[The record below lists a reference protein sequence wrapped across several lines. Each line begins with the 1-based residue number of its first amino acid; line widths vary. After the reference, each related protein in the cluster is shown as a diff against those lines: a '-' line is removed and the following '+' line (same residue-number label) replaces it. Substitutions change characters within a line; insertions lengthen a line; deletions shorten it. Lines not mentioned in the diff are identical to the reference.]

1 MATLG
6 ADIKVISQV
15 GVIQYRLTGSAF
27 APQSFWYDLLV
38 AAFFALNLWGEE
50 FLEPAHKS
58 F

>member
-1 MATLG
+1 MVTLW

-15 GVIQYRLTGSAF
+15 GVIQNRLAGSALT
-27 APQSFWYDLLV
+27 PESFWYDLLV
-38 AAFFALNLWGEE
+38 AAFFALDLWGEE